1 MKTDER
7 IYDILRLF
15 DWMLDKVAAVANDI
29 GGDLLT
35 AFGG

>member
-7 IYDILRLF
+7 IYDIFRLF
-15 DWMLDKVAAVANDI
+15 DWMLDKVTVVADDI
-29 GGDLLT
+29 GSDLLA

>member
-7 IYDILRLF
+7 IYDILGLF
-15 DWMLDKVAAVANDI
+15 DWMLDKVVAVANDI